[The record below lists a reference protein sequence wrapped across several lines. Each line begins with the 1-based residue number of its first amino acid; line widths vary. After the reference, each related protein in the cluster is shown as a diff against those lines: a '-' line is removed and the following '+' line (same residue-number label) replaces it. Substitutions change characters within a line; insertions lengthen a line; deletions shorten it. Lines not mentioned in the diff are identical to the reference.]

1 MTAETLTQEQIDAMG
16 SPEPTGLD
24 VRDIPGVHTAA
35 RSGEREG
42 WRAIRGKTWSA
53 TVATTCIGSNPF
65 QSIMDLWRERV
76 LGIKPVFSAFSQK
89 AMQYGTD
96 AEPELLAYANE
107 WVASQKGQDPTPFF
121 LTHGYVVDDA
131 ENPRYGAT
139 PDAFRLVPLGD
150 EYAGTNGSPWGHLVL
165 ELAEFKTGSKDW
177 RATPRS
183 KPKVPQNY
191 VDQMIWQMLVTGARR
206 VLAVQRVVKRDR
218 AGNVIEVLGHNAVWV
233 PWDEKR
239 AAALVEAVEEFADMV
254 ATGTAPMVHVDAED
268 QFDDEPEVTAEKAR
282 IREYLTTIADAEAA
296 LEAVQDHV
304 DRMTAAKSELK
315 AILQSRKAKQV
326 STEAA
331 GMGATLTRS
340 TKTGYN
346 YALLTDKQRERI
358 ITKTPVDT
366 LRVSPLKGE

>member
-1 MTAETLTQEQIDAMG
+1 MTSSFVANLTQEDIDALG
-16 SPEPTGLD
+16 GTGPTDLD

-35 RSGEREG
+35 RSGEKEG

-76 LGIKPVFSAFSQK
+76 LGIKPVFSPFSQK

-107 WVASQKGQDPTPFF
+107 WLAQEAAKGKEDPTPFY

-139 PDAFRLVPLGD
+139 PDAFREVQPAEG
-150 EYAGTNGSPWGHLVL
+150 ERYTHL

-191 VDQMIWQMLVTGARR
+191 VDQMLWQMMVTGARR
-206 VLAVQRVVKRDR
+206 VLAIQRVVKRDR
-218 AGNVIEVLGHNAVWV
+218 AGNVIEVLAHNAVWV

-239 AAALVEAVEEFADMV
+239 VAALVEAVEEFADMV

-268 QFDDEPEVTAEKAR
+268 QFDDTPEVTAEKAL

-296 LEAVQDHV
+296 LATVQDHV
-304 DRMTAAKSELK
+304 DRMTAAKSNLK
-315 AILQSRKAKQV
+315 ALLITRKAKQV